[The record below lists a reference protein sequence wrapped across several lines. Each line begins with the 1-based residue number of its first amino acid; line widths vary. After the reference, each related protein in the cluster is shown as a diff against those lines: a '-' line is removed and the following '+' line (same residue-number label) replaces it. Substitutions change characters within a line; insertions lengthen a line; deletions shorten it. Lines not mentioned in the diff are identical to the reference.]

1 MRRRAESSITS
12 RQRAGSGGSVRFAAV
27 PHVIKEIGPIFGF
40 ISFPIFVGLV
50 VVYVIRA
57 LEIRRLR
64 RAMPFLSNGNGQP
77 NGRQR

>member
-1 MRRRAESSITS
+1 MGPAM
-12 RQRAGSGGSVRFAAV
+12 

-40 ISFPIFVGLV
+40 ISLAVFVGLV
-50 VVYVIRA
+50 VVYVRRA

-77 NGRQR
+77 NGRRR